1 MNAVMGL
8 QFFTKGKEFL
18 DQMRKMSFS
27 QDFNVVSQLT
37 LGSNGIRWNCL
48 SYLERIP
55 RPSVQME
62 GHEINRMAIWP
73 TMEG

>member
-1 MNAVMGL
+1 
-8 QFFTKGKEFL
+8 
-18 DQMRKMSFS
+18 MSFS
-27 QDFNVVSQLT
+27 QDFSVVSQLA
-37 LGSNGIRWNCL
+37 LRADGIRCNCL